1 MWFSGDRP
9 YRTEAW
15 VSART
20 QLPGRGVRR
29 SEAGNGLA
37 APRAGRGGRR
47 LLGRPLASRGRAE
60 APLEGRSQPA
70 VGAEIWAAAPDPSRL
85 LHQL

>member
-15 VSART
+15 VRART
-20 QLPGRGVRR
+20 QLLGRGLRR

-37 APRAGRGGRR
+37 APRAGRGGA
-47 LLGRPLASRGRAE
+47 GRE
-60 APLEGRSQPA
+60 
-70 VGAEIWAAAPDPSRL
+70 AAAGSPFGQQRACGGAARGPLPAGGGS
-85 LHQL
+85 